1 MAVLQKIRG
10 KGVLLL
16 IIVGIGLFAF
26 IGEELVRSIGTA
38 ENQRR
43 QVVGEVYGETI
54 SSQEFQD
61 LLTQYEEA
69 LKFMRGTS
77 SLSDEETTQAQ
88 DQVWQMY
95 VNYKLIKHEA
105 DKLGLTV
112 TDKELQDVLAAGDH
126 PMLQQTPFVNQQTH
140 RFDANMLKN
149 FLTEYEKM
157 QTSQQEIPEQY
168 REQYTNIYNYW
179 KFVEKTLRESLLEQK
194 YQILLSATI
203 LSNPVEA
210 KMAYEGI
217 TKSANLQLVSL
228 PYTLVS
234 DNKVKITDADL
245 QKKYE
250 ENKELY
256 RQEVESRDIKYVSVA
271 VKASAKDKADLDR
284 EMATYAQKVN
294 QTQDLTGLVRMSNS
308 VIAYNNIPVTKSALP
323 VDIQQQLDSI
333 SVGTLKGPYYEP
345 SDNSDN
351 IIKLVSKMQAPD
363 SVQVRM
369 IQVGGATAEAAHKSA
384 DSIYAAIK
392 GGAPFDSIA
401 KRYKQQAQKQWLVSN
416 QYENGQIDEDNAK
429 MLNAVNEMAAGEIR
443 NMEFAQG
450 NIILQVTDR
459 RAMTTKYNV
468 AVIKRP
474 VTFSKDT
481 YTKAYNNFS
490 RYLSMSPTL
499 ADLQKNAPKF
509 GYTVETREDL
519 YSNEHYVANVTN
531 TRDAMRWIFDSK
543 TNPGDVSQLYE
554 CGNNDHLLAVVLTK
568 VHKAGYRP
576 LEDVKEIVR
585 AEVLKDKK
593 AEVLENRLKGVRSVA
608 QASAIKGAIVDSLN
622 HVTFATNSF
631 VRATGTTEP
640 KINGSVWHK
649 KAGQFVGPIQG
660 NNGVYVYQVLST
672 ATDSKA
678 KFNEAEYENQA
689 RAEHLRN
696 MSAFGGDLYID
707 GKVVDKRYLFF

>member
-77 SLSDEETTQAQ
+77 SLSEEETTQAQ

-234 DNKVKITDADL
+234 DNQVKITDADL

-429 MLNAVNEMAAGEIR
+429 MLNAVNEMATGEIR

-531 TRDAMRWIFDSK
+531 TRDATVYTR
-543 TNPGDVSQLYE
+543 
-554 CGNNDHLLAVVLTK
+554 
-568 VHKAGYRP
+568 
-576 LEDVKEIVR
+576 
-585 AEVLKDKK
+585 
-593 AEVLENRLKGVRSVA
+593 
-608 QASAIKGAIVDSLN
+608 
-622 HVTFATNSF
+622 
-631 VRATGTTEP
+631 
-640 KINGSVWHK
+640 NGH
-649 KAGQFVGPIQG
+649 AP
-660 NNGVYVYQVLST
+660 
-672 ATDSKA
+672 D
-678 KFNEAEYENQA
+678 
-689 RAEHLRN
+689 
-696 MSAFGGDLYID
+696 D
-707 GKVVDKRYLFF
+707 G